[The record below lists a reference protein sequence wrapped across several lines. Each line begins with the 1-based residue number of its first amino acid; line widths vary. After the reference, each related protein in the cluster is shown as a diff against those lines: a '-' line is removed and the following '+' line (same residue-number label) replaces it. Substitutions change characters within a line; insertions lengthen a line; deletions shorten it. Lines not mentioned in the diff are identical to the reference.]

1 MRNKEADR
9 LELTT
14 GCKPIEF
21 DGVDGLYVF
30 FEPNYSKRI
39 VIAGIHGKT
48 DIDYKMAIA
57 LADNLRGLAETYLVN
72 GGEKSA

>member
-1 MRNKEADR
+1 MNGKTADL

-57 LADNLRGLAETYLVN
+57 LADNLRGLAETYLE
-72 GGEKSA
+72 EKQ